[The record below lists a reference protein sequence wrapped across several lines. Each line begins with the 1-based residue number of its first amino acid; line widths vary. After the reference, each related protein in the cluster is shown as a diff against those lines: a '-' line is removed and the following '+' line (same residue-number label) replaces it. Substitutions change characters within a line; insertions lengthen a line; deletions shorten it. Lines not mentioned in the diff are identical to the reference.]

1 MGKTIL
7 MIKDIITKL
16 FFILNKRQRYLS
28 LLLLFL
34 TLIGAL
40 LEVVGVSAVLP
51 FIQAMIYPEQLR
63 NNEYVKRLILIL
75 NLKSDGQ
82 LLLLIVTGVILVY
95 LLKNA
100 YLTVLSYIRVRFA
113 TSIQKELGV
122 RIMKIYMRQG
132 YLFFYKE

>member
-75 NLKSDGQ
+75 NLRASPPWKG
-82 LLLLIVTGVILVY
+82 
-95 LLKNA
+95 
-100 YLTVLSYIRVRFA
+100 
-113 TSIQKELGV
+113 
-122 RIMKIYMRQG
+122 
-132 YLFFYKE
+132 

>member
-132 YLFFYKE
+132 YLFYKE